1 MTLGSIIGQFD
12 DAAFV
17 EETLAALDD
26 IVLMT
31 RLRAAAAAE
40 NEPLSDFARTI
51 LGRFVQSADD
61 EAWLSL
67 MTTAARAPDPA
78 AASLR
83 CMLSTGLQLVSGLHQ
98 QEGHAPKTQG
108 L

>member
-12 DAAFV
+12 DASFV
-17 EETLAALDD
+17 EETLATLDD

-31 RLRAAAAAE
+31 RLRAAAEAG
-40 NEPLSDFARTI
+40 NESLSDVARAI
-51 LGRFVQSADD
+51 LGRFVQSAND

-67 MTTAARAPDPA
+67 MTTAARAADPA

-83 CMLSTGLQLVSGLHQ
+83 CMLSTGLQLVSGSHQ
-98 QEGHAPKTQG
+98 QDCHAPKAHG
-108 L
+108 F